1 MEPMRFVIDEIR
13 YSERDVVLRLPFR
26 FGNAT
31 VESCPQVYARVR
43 IRFADGSTAEG
54 CSAEMMIPKW
64 FDKNP
69 ALSNEDNFT
78 QLRRALTIARD
89 AYTSDREA
97 RSAWAHF
104 AQHYRQIVQTGQA
117 AGLDALVASYG
128 PALIDRAILDALCL
142 HLGCSASAAL
152 SANAPGVAPSGTG
165 LADDLDTFSIDAFM
179 ATQTHQGLA
188 GRHIAARHT
197 VGLADALEVRAPGA
211 PQDDLP
217 ATLAE
222 VIARYGHR
230 YFKLKL
236 SGDAAADVA
245 RLGDIARVIDS
256 QAELVT
262 LDGNEQ
268 YAHAEQ
274 IEEFLDRLDAE
285 QGLAGFRKKITF
297 IEQPL
302 PRAIALETD
311 VSKIAARMPVLID
324 ESDATID
331 AFVRGRASG
340 YTGVSSKSCKGVYKS
355 ILNAARCVAWSE
367 ASGQT
372 FFQSGEDLTMQAG
385 VGVQQDLALVGWL
398 GLTHVER
405 NGHHYV
411 NGMSALPPE
420 EQARFGAEHATLY
433 EQSAGA
439 TRLHIA
445 NGDINLN
452 SLECRG
458 FATGIEG
465 AYISWDAMR
474 STY

>member
-13 YSERDVVLRLPFR
+13 CSERDVVLRLPFR

-31 VESCPQVYARVR
+31 VESCPQVYVRAR
-43 IRFADGSTAEG
+43 IRFADGSTAQG

-69 ALSNEDNFT
+69 VLTNEDNFA
-78 QLRRALTIARD
+78 QLRSALTIARD
-89 AYTSDREA
+89 AYVSDRA
-97 RSAWAHF
+97 PRTAWGHF
-104 AQHYRQIVQTGQA
+104 ALHYRSVLRAGQA

-128 PALIDRAILDALCL
+128 PALIDRSILDALCL
-142 HLGCSASAAL
+142 HLDCSAAAAL
-152 SANAPGVAPSGTG
+152 TSNAPGVAPQGTG
-165 LADDLDTFSIDAFM
+165 LAGDLDGFSMDAFM
-179 ATQTHQGLA
+179 AAQARQGLA
-188 GRHIAARHT
+188 GRRIAARHT
-197 VGLADALEVRAPGA
+197 VGLADALDHRFVGA
-211 PQDDLP
+211 PDDGVP
-217 ATLAE
+217 VTLTEAIE
-222 VIARYGHR
+222 RYGHR

-245 RLGDIARVIDS
+245 RLGEIARVIDA
-256 QAELVT
+256 QADLVT

-274 IEEFLDRLDAE
+274 IEEFLDRLDAAP
-285 QGLAGFRKKITF
+285 QLAGFRRKIAF

-302 PRAIALETD
+302 PRAIALDTD
-311 VSKIAARMPVLID
+311 VNAIALRMPVLID

-355 ILNAARCVAWSE
+355 ILNAARCVAWTQ
-367 ASGQT
+367 ASGKT

-385 VGVQQDLALVGWL
+385 VGLQQDLALVGWL

-411 NGMSALPPE
+411 NGMSALPPQ
-420 EQARFGAEHATLY
+420 EQARFAQEHAALY

-439 TRLHIA
+439 TRLHITQ
-445 NGDINLN
+445 GEIDLS
-452 SLECRG
+452 SLACRG

>member
-1 MEPMRFVIDEIR
+1 MRFVIDEIR

-31 VESCPQVYARVR
+31 VESCPQVYVRAR

-69 ALSNEDNFT
+69 ALTNDDNFA

-89 AYTSDREA
+89 AYTSDREL
-97 RSAWAHF
+97 RTAWQHF
-104 AQHYRQIVQTGQA
+104 AQHYRPILRAGRA

-128 PALIDRAILDALCL
+128 PALVDRAVLDALCL
-142 HLGCSASAAL
+142 HLNCSASAAL
-152 SANAPGVAPSGTG
+152 TANAPGVAPRAMG
-165 LADDLDTFSIDAFM
+165 LADDLDAFSMDAFM
-179 ATQTHQGLA
+179 SAQTHRGLT
-188 GRHIAARHT
+188 GRRIAARHT
-197 VGLADALEVRAPGA
+197 VGLADALEVRAVDA
-211 PQDDLP
+211 PQDGLP
-217 ATLAE
+217 ATLVE
-222 VIARYGHR
+222 VIERYGHR

-245 RLGDIARVIDS
+245 RLGDIARVIDK
-256 QAELVT
+256 QAELIT

-268 YAHAEQ
+268 YAHVEQ
-274 IEEFLDRLDAE
+274 IEEFLDRLDATPA
-285 QGLAGFRKKITF
+285 LARFRRKIAF

-311 VSKIAARMPVLID
+311 VSALAARMPMLID

-340 YTGVSSKSCKGVYKS
+340 YTGVSSKSCKGIYKS
-355 ILNAARCVAWSE
+355 ILNAARCEAWSE
-367 ASGQT
+367 ASGEA

-411 NGMSALPPE
+411 NGMSALPVE
-420 EQARFGAEHATLY
+420 EQARFGEGHAALY
-433 EQSAGA
+433 EHSAGA

-445 NGDINLN
+445 HGDIDLG